1 MGENYVKGHQ
11 GNSLKNRSNTATCL
25 KHYIG
30 YSYPA
35 NGLDRTQAFIP
46 ETQLREHFLPT
57 FAHAVAAGSLSVMVN
72 SGSVNGIP
80 GHMNGF
86 YINDILK
93 GELGFKGFVVSDW
106 QVKLISLIKPANYQ

>member
-11 GNSLKNRSNTATCL
+11 GDSLKNRTHTATCL

-30 YSYPA
+30 YSFPF
-35 NGLDRTQAFIP
+35 NGHDRTQAYIP
-46 ETQLREHFLPT
+46 EDRLREYFLPT
-57 FAHAVAAGSLSVMVN
+57 FAHAVAAGSLTVMVN

-106 QVKLISLIKPANYQ
+106 QVKKIIIRN